1 MSEVEINGHNEGV
14 DLDLTLT
21 KAALTSSST
30 NLRLGQLKLIEERLS
45 KKGTQMHKLPRN
57 ALACV

>member
-45 KKGTQMHKLPRN
+45 KKGT
-57 ALACV
+57 

>member
-1 MSEVEINGHNEGV
+1 MSEVEINGQNGAV
-14 DLDLTLT
+14 DLDLSLT

-45 KKGTQMHKLPRN
+45 NKGT
-57 ALACV
+57 